1 MKKFI
6 YLFLAV
12 TMTAFLFGCGE
23 DSTTND
29 TSNDSGNTPVCKN
42 GVVCPEE
49 QPKTDKGQTK
59 EFKLTFN
66 TTGKGNKIKAEI
78 DLPDANMFKFN
89 SNKGKCSVMQQGT
102 KVYIQR
108 SDNPICDVYY
118 TFTAPQDANAN
129 TDLKGKYVLYS
140 GNQVSTPTEAFTV
153 KHPLV
158 TTNDTTQGGQSIDGI
173 IIEPAPKDNVITMTP
188 DSNGVYSITFTNGTL
203 VNGNATPESSDIFFQ
218 FDWDL
223 NGINASSIELIESET
238 TCPGERTL
246 FYKRLDKK
254 QSRRSCKIT
263 YKINENKKDTFMKHF
278 IVIKN
283 PGSGHTYDPNNTKG
297 ATITIKNQ

>member
-102 KVYIQR
+102 KVYIVR
-108 SDNPICDVYY
+108 NDNHNETPICDVYY
-118 TFTAPQDANAN
+118 TFTAPQDANAD
-129 TDLKGKYVLYS
+129 TDLKGKYVLYT
-140 GNQVSTPTEAFTV
+140 GDQAIPTEAFTV

-203 VNGNATPESSDIFFQ
+203 NSENPEDVFFQ
-218 FDWDL
+218 FELDP
-223 NGINASSIELIESET
+223 NGNMGGEFIQTEKSCQVVKETKLI
-238 TCPGERTL
+238 
-246 FYKRLDKK
+246 YNRLDKK
-254 QSRRSCKIT
+254 QSRRSCTLT
-263 YKINENKKDTFMKHF
+263 YKLNKDKNDTYMRKF